1 MYFYWKR
8 ASDLTF
14 FSISAFK
21 GNFLW
26 KDHLRRSQGIILKAK
41 TRTQIQYIY
50 NFQVWPLQVK
60 QSMVDFNGAGDQP
73 LSCQDYSTQEWNST
87 SDIVTNIIYFD
98 SFWHYDIV
106 TNILYCDIVTNITYC
121 DIVTNIIYCDIV
133 TMWHMG
139 SLRPIIRVV
148 VGRSRSNN

>member
-26 KDHLRRSQGIILKAK
+26 KDHLRRSQGMILKAK

-60 QSMVDFNGAGDQP
+60 QSMVDFTGAGDYP
-73 LSCQDYSTQEWNST
+73 LSCQDDIHQWKCT
-87 SDIVTNIIYFD
+87 SDVQNIMHCDIFDMILWQILYIVTLWQISY
-98 SFWHYDIV
+98 IV
-106 TNILYCDIVTNITYC
+106 TLWQCDPPP
-121 DIVTNIIYCDIV
+121 
-133 TMWHMG
+133 
-139 SLRPIIRVV
+139 RPIAPRPQ
-148 VGRSRSNN
+148 RSRSWCWLCLGPCPSHM